1 VSAALR
7 IERDGAIAR
16 IVLDR
21 PPLNVLSREM
31 NRALAIAADE
41 LAGAPDIA
49 VLVLAGGSARGFSA
63 GVEVADHVPETV
75 AEMLADFHSA
85 IRAIGRLDC
94 VTIAAIHGFALGGGL
109 ELALSCDLIVC
120 EEDAQLGLPEIELG
134 CYPPVGA
141 ALLPQRI
148 GWNVACELVLSG
160 EPMTPSRAHALGLV
174 NRICAT
180 GTLAQATQ
188 ALLGSL
194 LAKSPAVLRE
204 AKRALRDGA
213 ELPPA
218 PALRRIEER
227 YLSDL
232 APLVDAREG
241 IRAFLEKRRP
251 VWRNR

>member
-1 VSAALR
+1 MSAQVR
-7 IERDGAIAR
+7 IERDGAVAR
-16 IVLDR
+16 LVLDR

-41 LAGAPDIA
+41 LAAAPEIA
-49 VLVLAGGSARGFSA
+49 VVVVTGGSARGFSA
-63 GVEVADHVPETV
+63 GVEVADHVPESV
-75 AEMLADFHSA
+75 GEMLADFHSA
-85 IRAIGRLDC
+85 IRAIGRLDG

-141 ALLPQRI
+141 ALLPARV
-148 GWNVACELVLSG
+148 GWNVACELALTG
-160 EPMTPSRAHALGLV
+160 EPITPSRAHALGLV
-174 NRICAT
+174 NRICAAGALT
-180 GTLAQATQ
+180 PATQ
-188 ALLGSL
+188 ALVGTL

-213 ELPPA
+213 ERPPA
-218 PALRRIEER
+218 AALRRIEER

-232 APLVDAREG
+232 APLADAREG
-241 IRAFLEKRRP
+241 IRAFLEKRAP